1 MIDDGHPR
9 KGEGDPDLAR
19 LRIRARLHDG
29 VVPVPFLGTTWQQH
43 GAAYWRRRIGA
54 VFLLTMLTLFV
65 GAIAAAFTA
74 GIVAG
79 VGHQPAGVVVGIIYA
94 LVAVPGFVVG
104 RQRAAKAP
112 LDSRAVAPRTAL
124 PSGCLAFAFAPF
136 SVGLALAVVLSMFGH
151 DFMGEGRAREITA
164 NLARR
169 G

>member
-1 MIDDGHPR
+1 VIDDAHPR
-9 KGEGDPDLAR
+9 RAEEDPDVAR

-29 VVPVPFLGTTWQQH
+29 VIPVPFLGTTWQQR
-43 GAAYWRRRIGA
+43 GAAYWRRRSGA
-54 VFLLTMLTLFV
+54 FVLLIVLTAFA
-65 GAIAAAFTA
+65 GAIAAAFTG
-74 GIVAG
+74 GIIAG
-79 VGHQPAGVVVGIIYA
+79 VGHQPAGVAVGIVYA

-104 RQRAAKAP
+104 RRRAAKAP

-124 PSGCLAFAFAPF
+124 PSGCLAFVSAPF

-151 DFMGEGRAREITA
+151 DFMGEGRAREVTG